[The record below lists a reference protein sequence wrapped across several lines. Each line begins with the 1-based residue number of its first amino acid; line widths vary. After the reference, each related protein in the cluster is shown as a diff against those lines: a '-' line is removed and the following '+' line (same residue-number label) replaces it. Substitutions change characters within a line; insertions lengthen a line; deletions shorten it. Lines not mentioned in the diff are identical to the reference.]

1 MEIKKYEIETR
12 TNHWIEV
19 SKYIFDSWTGSRM
32 IDGIIYQGIV
42 YSLGEN
48 VKQKDMNWQ
57 KITIQNS
64 RNG

>member
-48 VKQKDMNWQ
+48 VK
-57 KITIQNS
+57 
-64 RNG
+64 